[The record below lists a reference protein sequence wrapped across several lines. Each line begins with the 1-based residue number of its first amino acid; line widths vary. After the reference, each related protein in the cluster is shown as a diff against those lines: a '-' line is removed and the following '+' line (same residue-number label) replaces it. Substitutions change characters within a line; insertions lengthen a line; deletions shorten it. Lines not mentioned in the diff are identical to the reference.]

1 MGLDLSRAGGMSR
14 LLRQGKASE
23 HIIDWTG
30 LRWVIMPFPY
40 EVQRSLAVAVA
51 HSGTSPHVPTYKQ
64 AKRAASE
71 CDYACFGAQRTQQ
84 PSGPARSSVTI
95 HHWRGDYLARRTA
108 DTASRAVS
116 GPPYAALR
124 SAKSARSRPPAAAFG
139 LRRQLLSTGA
149 VELLWT
155 TKAPD
160 GSTRKS
166 CARIR
171 AQPVDG

>member
-30 LRWVIMPFPY
+30 LRCVIMPFLTRY
-40 EVQRSLAVAVA
+40 KRSLAVAVA
-51 HSGTSPHVPTYKQ
+51 HSGTSPHVPTYRQ

-71 CDYACFGAQRTQQ
+71 CDYACFGAQRTQ

-139 LRRQLLSTGA
+139 LRRQLSTGA